1 MEPASRNPVAGRF
14 TPDIEACRLGDRVAL
29 DTLFRAQ
36 MPALERTIGRLVGPR
51 ADVDDL
57 LEQTLIAA
65 VHAFPR
71 FRGEASVERWLVS
84 IAVNIVH
91 QYFRRPERKRRVAL
105 ELVTGEALIDRAPLP
120 DRTADGRAMV
130 RRLYVILALIPPK
143 KRIPFVL
150 HVFEGR
156 PVDEVAAIVGA
167 SVVATKSRIFWA
179 RRMLLARARK
189 DPALADL
196 CALENKP

>member
-1 MEPASRNPVAGRF
+1 
-14 TPDIEACRLGDRVAL
+14 
-29 DTLFRAQ
+29 
-36 MPALERTIGRLVGPR
+36 MPALERLIARLVGLN
-51 ADVDDL
+51 AEVDDL

-65 VHAFPR
+65 IHAFPR
-71 FRGEASVERWLVS
+71 YRGEASVERWLAS

-105 ELVTGEALIDRAPLP
+105 ELVSPEALIDGAPLP
-120 DRTADGRAMV
+120 DRTVEGRALV
-130 RRLYVILALIPPK
+130 RRLYLILALIPPK

-179 RRMLLARARK
+179 RRALLARARK
-189 DPALADL
+189 DPALAEF
-196 CALENKP
+196 CSLEVQR